1 MCCDYNIV
9 EPLTARETQVLEL
22 VCEGMTNR
30 EIAAALVVSPKTVE
44 NHVNHILSKLGVS
57 NRHRAA
63 VHAFTCGL
71 VSLPLSENTHDG
83 DVRLCYTHPYGHHCP
98 KEQPHVQNRTD

>member
-44 NHVNHILSKLGVS
+44 NHVNHILGKLGV
-57 NRHRAA
+57 
-63 VHAFTCGL
+63 F
-71 VSLPLSENTHDG
+71 
-83 DVRLCYTHPYGHHCP
+83 
-98 KEQPHVQNRTD
+98 